1 MIFRGPVLLGSLL
14 LATGL
19 VAAPALELAPLF
31 ADGAVLQRDV
41 AHPVWGRAQPGAEVR
56 VSFAGQTQTAR
67 VAEDG
72 SWRVTL
78 APLAGTARG
87 TELKVAAGRETRV
100 VRDVVVGE
108 VWLCSGQSNMEWTLQ
123 RSPALPAIEARG
135 AVPEIRQFKVARA
148 VAGAPATTLAGEWQ
162 TLSPATAKSFS
173 AVAYH
178 FAAALQ
184 SRLGVPIGVVNS
196 TWGATA
202 VEAWMPAGALAR
214 FPAIATR
221 WERALEDF
229 PARQAAYEAERTAWK
244 EKAAA
249 MKARGEKPGNDWPK
263 PPEGRGTR
271 RQPGGLFNA
280 MIAPLVPFPFRGVLW
295 YQAEGNTGRAAEYA
309 EYFPAMIE
317 GWRAVWSAPEPAW
330 FFFVQLPN
338 YNVPNDKTG
347 LRWAELRAAQA
358 AALALP
364 RTGMAATIDVGVP
377 DNGHPPDK
385 TAVGQRLARLA
396 AGHVYALE
404 SGDLTGPVAR
414 AARLD
419 GAEVI
424 VEFSSAAS
432 GLALRDESA
441 AAFEVT
447 DAAGTAHPA
456 TARVDGTLLRVAG
469 PAGVAPAAV
478 RYAWRNHPPA
488 PLFNGAGLPAAP
500 FQILVHSAAPNPG
513 GPKAPNPTS
522 R

>member
-1 MIFRGPVLLGSLL
+1 MIFRGLILLGSLL

-19 VAAPALELAPLF
+19 AAAPALELAPLF
-31 ADGAVLQRDV
+31 TDGAVLQRDV

-56 VSFAGQTQTAR
+56 VSFAGQTQTVRA
-67 VAEDG
+67 AEDG

-87 TELKVAAGRETRV
+87 TELKVVAGRETRV

-123 RSPALPAIEARG
+123 RSPALPAVEARG
-135 AVPEIRQFKVARA
+135 VVPEIRHFKVARA
-148 VAGAPATTLAGEWQ
+148 VADAPASTLAGEWKS
-162 TLSPATAKSFS
+162 LSPATAKSFS

-178 FAAALQ
+178 FAEALQ
-184 SRLGVPIGVVNS
+184 SRLGVPVGLVNS
-196 TWGATA
+196 SWGATA
-202 VEAWMPAGALAR
+202 VEPWMTPGTLAK
-214 FPAIATR
+214 FPAIAER
-221 WERALEDF
+221 WEKSLVGMDEKK
-229 PARQAAYEAERTAWK
+229 AAYEQEREAWK
-244 EKAAA
+244 KKAAA

-263 PPEGRGTR
+263 PPLGRGSH
-271 RQPGGLFNA
+271 RQPGGLFNG

-295 YQAEGNTGRAAEYA
+295 YQAEAHTGRAKQYA
-309 EYFPAMIE
+309 ELFPAMIE
-317 GWRAVWSAPEPAW
+317 GWRAAWGGEPAW

-338 YNVPNDKTG
+338 YNVPNDRSG
-347 LRWAELRAAQA
+347 LLWAELRDAQT

-364 RTGMAATIDVGVP
+364 RTAMAVTIDAGVP

-419 GAEVI
+419 GAEVS
-424 VEFSSAAS
+424 VGFSSAAS
-432 GLALRDESA
+432 GLVLRDTAA

-456 TARVDGTLLRVAG
+456 TARVDGAVLRVAG
-469 PAGVAPAAV
+469 PAGVVPAAV
-478 RYAWRNHPPA
+478 RYAWHNNPPA
-488 PLFNGAGLPAAP
+488 PLHNGAGLPAAP
-500 FQILVHSAAPNPG
+500 FQILVHSAAPNSG